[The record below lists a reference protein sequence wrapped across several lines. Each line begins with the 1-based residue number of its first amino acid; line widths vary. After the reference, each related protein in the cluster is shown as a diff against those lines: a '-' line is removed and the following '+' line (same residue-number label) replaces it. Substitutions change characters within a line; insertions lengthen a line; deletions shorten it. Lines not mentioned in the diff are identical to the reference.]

1 MTDGASSEGWAEALA
16 DVVLRR
22 EVRLK
27 ERADEE
33 SMAVE
38 ALLIL
43 FFHDS

>member
-1 MTDGASSEGWAEALA
+1 MTDGVSSEGWAEALA

-22 EVRLK
+22 EVRLE

-38 ALLIL
+38 APLIVY
-43 FFHDS
+43 FHDS